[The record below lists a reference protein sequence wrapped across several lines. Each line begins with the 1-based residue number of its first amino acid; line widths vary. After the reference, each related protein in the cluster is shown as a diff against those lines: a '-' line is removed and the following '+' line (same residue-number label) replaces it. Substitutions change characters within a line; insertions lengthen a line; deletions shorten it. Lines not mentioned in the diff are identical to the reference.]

1 MALEIIMDKE
11 VKEIQSEQVRYHKR
25 MAAGAWLD
33 GEEMGEKGSAT
44 MPEANSDHGKFTTG
58 IDKKNA

>member
-1 MALEIIMDKE
+1 MDKE
-11 VKEIQSEQVRYHKR
+11 VKEIQSEQVRYHTR